1 MHPSNQ
7 YAILLI
13 TPHLEQC
20 STLKENGTLNPETAD
35 SMVRGFLAVT
45 NILRLDPAPEAVEPM
60 FSQLIKSIDDP
71 DEKSAITIAI
81 NVYRDTISNN

>member
-20 STLKENGTLNPETAD
+20 NTLKENGTLNPETAD

-45 NILRLDPAPEAVEPM
+45 NILKLNPAPEAVEPM
-60 FSQLIKSIDDP
+60 FSQLIQSTEDP
-71 DEKSAITIAI
+71 DAKYAITLAI
-81 NVYRDTISNN
+81 NVYRDTLINN

>member
-20 STLKENGTLNPETAD
+20 NTLKENGTLNPETAD

-45 NILRLDPAPEAVEPM
+45 NILRLDPAPESIEPM
-60 FSQLIKSIDDP
+60 FSQLIKSIDNP
-71 DEKSAITIAI
+71 DEKSAITLAI
-81 NVYRDTISNN
+81 NIYRDTLINN

>member
-20 STLKENGTLNPETAD
+20 NTLKENGTLNPETAD

-45 NILRLDPAPEAVEPM
+45 NILRLNPAPEAVEPM

-71 DEKSAITIAI
+71 DEKSAINLAI
-81 NVYRDTISNN
+81 NIYRDTITNN

>member
-1 MHPSNQ
+1 MRPSNQ

-20 STLKENGTLNPETAD
+20 NTLKENGTLNPETAD

-45 NILRLDPAPEAVEPM
+45 NILRLNPAPEAVEPM
-60 FSQLIKSIDDP
+60 FSQLIKSTDDP
-71 DEKSAITIAI
+71 DEKSAITLAI
-81 NVYRDTISNN
+81 NIYRDTITNN

>member
-13 TPHLEQC
+13 NPHLQRC
-20 STLKENGTLNPETAD
+20 RILKENGSLNPDTAD

-45 NILRLDPAPEAVEPM
+45 NILRLDPAPESIEPM
-60 FSQLIKSIDDP
+60 FSQLIKSIDNP
-71 DEKSAITIAI
+71 DEKYAITLAI
-81 NVYRDTISNN
+81 NIYRDTITNN